1 MHISC
6 PHCRQRPDHVI
17 DFRTIVRHGRY
28 RRTSDSRSVERF
40 KCRCCQRT
48 FSKATTDECR
58 GQKKRHK
65 NRLIFELLASGVS
78 GRRTARL
85 LRIDRA
91 TVARKL
97 IFLGQ
102 RARRDLEFDTAFRR
116 VDDLQFDDLE
126 TFEHSKCKQVSV
138 TLAVESGSRRILG
151 LRVAA
156 MAAKGPLARKARSL
170 YGPRAD
176 ERARARKD
184 LFRELETVVT
194 AGAVITSDA
203 NPYYVRDVKRHFPH
217 ARHVAV
223 LGRRGAITGQGELKK
238 IGFDPLF
245 SLNHTCAMFRANV
258 CRLIRKTWCTTKKRE
273 RLADH
278 LAIYAVYH
286 NANLT
291 G

>member
-1 MHISC
+1 MNISC

-28 RRTSDSRSVERF
+28 RRTSDSRSVARYR
-40 KCRCCQRT
+40 CRSCDRT
-48 FSKATTDECR
+48 FSQATENECFA
-58 GQKKRHK
+58 QKKRQK
-65 NRLIFELLASGVS
+65 NRLVFELLASGVS

-85 LRIDRA
+85 LRINR
-91 TVARKL
+91 TTIARKL
-97 IFLGQ
+97 VFLGEV
-102 RARRDLEFDTAFRR
+102 ARRRLYFETAFHR
-116 VDDLQFDDLE
+116 VDDMQFDDLE
-126 TFEHSKCKQVSV
+126 TFEHSKCKPVSV
-138 TLAVESGSRRILG
+138 TLAVETKTRRILG
-151 LRVAA
+151 FRVAA
-156 MAAKGPLARKARSL
+156 MNAKGPLAHKARRHYAS
-170 YGPRAD
+170 RTD
-176 ERARARKD
+176 ERARARKE
-184 LFRELETVVT
+184 LFEELGSVVRS
-194 AGAVITSDA
+194 GATITSDS
-203 NPYYVRDVKRHFPH
+203 NPYYVEDVKRHFPH

-286 NANLT
+286 NDNLS